1 VTDELSEW
9 ERGFLAGVAFRETF
23 GFSGPTSVR
32 EIAGR
37 AYRDPDALVAD
48 VEIPGG
54 LRFTTDDIV
63 PAEGPGVA
71 DEPTTTDTGESG
83 ETDTDD
89 GGDADAGEGDETDTE
104 ESGEVESGVNG
115 AEESST
121 EDGDDGRAD
130 RG

>member
-1 VTDELSEW
+1 MTDDLSEW

-32 EIAGR
+32 EIARR

-63 PAEGPGVA
+63 PTEGPGVA
-71 DEPTTTDTGESG
+71 PDT
-83 ETDTDD
+83 
-89 GGDADAGEGDETDTE
+89 ADAVDTAEGEADPVEGEGDPLEGEADLVE
-104 ESGEVESGVNG
+104 GESDPADG
-115 AEESST
+115 
-121 EDGDDGRAD
+121 EDGEDGPAD
-130 RG
+130 GNGPG

>member
-1 VTDELSEW
+1 MTDELSEW

-48 VEIPGG
+48 VDIPGG

-63 PAEGPGVA
+63 PTEGPGVVSDTA
-71 DEPTTTDTGESG
+71 DADDPPDGEDDPG
-83 ETDTDD
+83 ERGDD
-89 GGDADAGEGDETDTE
+89 PAEGGDDPAEG
-104 ESGEVESGVNG
+104 
-115 AEESST
+115 
-121 EDGDDGRAD
+121 GDDPAD
-130 RG
+130 G